1 MDAVSS
7 DVGAVDDAGS
17 LLDLIGLLYDAAAAP
32 ERWRN
37 FLEAGARYFGAFG
50 ASFIRYDPAR
60 QERSVAF
67 LTGYPDAPREIQ
79 VEAMHKLIAVQA
91 DDPRVRYSLA
101 HPGQPFHCR
110 QIVTEAELHAS
121 RNYVEILQPNGVEYS
136 LMVTLTEPPE
146 AFAGLGFHRGPT
158 GQVFNDENVAA
169 LGLLVPH
176 LSRTLA
182 IQDRLGALDQRTQ
195 ASYQV
200 LDALPTGIIIL
211 RVGGNVEY
219 ANAAAQALLASRD
232 GIAVAGG
239 GICLARACDEQAFF
253 AALHA
258 VARTGGY
265 RGLWIERP
273 SGRTSF
279 RGLLSLLALVD
290 ANELPNQLAEQRIAL
305 YLSDPD
311 RALETSEELL
321 QHMFSLTA
329 TEARVT
335 ERLVAG
341 CSLSEAAAQIGIQ
354 PSTARSHLKVVFRK
368 TATAS
373 QAALVGA
380 VLSSP
385 VWLGRR

>member
-1 MDAVSS
+1 MDADSS
-7 DVGAVDDAGS
+7 DVGGDAEGS
-17 LLDLIGLLYDAAAAP
+17 LMDLIGLLYDAAAAP
-32 ERWRN
+32 ERWQN

-50 ASFIRYDPAR
+50 ANFIRYDPAR
-60 QERSVAF
+60 LERSVAF
-67 LTGYPDAPREIQ
+67 LTGYPGAPREIQ

-101 HPGQPFHCR
+101 HPCRPFHCR

-136 LMVTLTEPPE
+136 LMVTLMESSE

-158 GQVFNDENVAA
+158 SQAFNDESVAA

-176 LSRTLA
+176 LSRALA
-182 IQDRLGALDQRTQ
+182 IQDRLGTLNQRTQ
-195 ASYQV
+195 ASYKV

-219 ANAAAQALLASRD
+219 ANAAAQTLLAFRD
-232 GIAVAGG
+232 GITVTEGS
-239 GICLARACDEQAFF
+239 ICLHRARDEQAFF

-258 VARTGGY
+258 VARTGVH
-265 RGLWIERP
+265 RAFSVERP
-273 SGRTSF
+273 SGFTPF
-279 RGLLSLLALVD
+279 RGLLSHLPLVD
-290 ANELPNQLAEQRIAL
+290 ANDLPNLLAEQRIAL
-305 YLSDPD
+305 YISDPD
-311 RALETSEELL
+311 KALETSEDLL
-321 QHMFSLTA
+321 QRMFGLTA
-329 TEARVT
+329 AEARLT
-335 ERLVAG
+335 ERLIAG
-341 CSLSEAAAQIGIQ
+341 CSLSEAAAKIGIQ
-354 PSTARSHLKVVFRK
+354 LSTARSYLKVIFRK

-373 QAALVGA
+373 QAALIGA

>member
-232 GIAVAGG
+232 GIAIAGG
-239 GICLARACDEQAFF
+239 GGASVWPGRAMSRLFSPRCMRLHEPACTGASVSKGLPDVLRF
-253 AALHA
+253 AACSVSCRWSMRMNCRINWRSSA
-258 VARTGGY
+258 SRFISPTRTEHWKH
-265 RGLWIERP
+265 RRSCCNI
-273 SGRTSF
+273 
-279 RGLLSLLALVD
+279 
-290 ANELPNQLAEQRIAL
+290 
-305 YLSDPD
+305 
-311 RALETSEELL
+311 
-321 QHMFSLTA
+321 
-329 TEARVT
+329 
-335 ERLVAG
+335 
-341 CSLSEAAAQIGIQ
+341 CSA
-354 PSTARSHLKVVFRK
+354 
-368 TATAS
+368 
-373 QAALVGA
+373 
-380 VLSSP
+380 
-385 VWLGRR
+385 